1 MGEGGKRMRKFKQL
15 QITWQV
21 AVLLAVAGASQ
32 VLSQACST
40 LDDGPMAATVQSSSS
55 STVYR
60 FGTSGAPLTGGQ
72 DAIVTGVRNAYTD
85 VLGSLPDQ
93 ATLDAKVAAAN
104 ANTLTVPQL
113 RLQLAQ
119 SPQSTNTIRTK
130 IQAFLN
136 RIATDGEVQN
146 IQVALS
152 SGALKFSGL
161 DSFILNN
168 SAYSSTV
175 RDFTRL
181 VYRGILVRNPEQSA
195 IDNIRSAIQNG
206 QTYQFIRQGTAQ
218 SEEAR
223 GRINE
228 VFQRT
233 LQRGPSGDEYNYWV
247 QQLANGSTIPDLQ
260 AQLLNGSAFAAMFN
274 SNESK
279 YVARAYVE
287 ILHRAPDSDGLNT
300 YINLIKSNG
309 NYTAIRTILADSSEG
324 TDRINDLYNALLGR
338 AALADELYS
347 QKIYLQNGGNLV
359 AMRLGILGGAFCM
372 GTPSCAGGS

>member
-1 MGEGGKRMRKFKQL
+1 MRRFKRR

-40 LDDGPMAATVQSSSS
+40 LDDGPMVATTQSSSS

-60 FGTSGAPLTGGQ
+60 FGTTGAPLTGGQ
-72 DAIVTGVRNAYTD
+72 DAIVTGVRNAYID
-85 VLGSLPDQ
+85 VLGALPDQ

-104 ANTLTVPQL
+104 ANTLTVAQL

-130 IQAFLN
+130 IQQFLN

-161 DSFILNN
+161 DSFIVNN

-175 RDFTRL
+175 RDFVRL
-181 VYRGILVRNPEQSA
+181 VYRGILIRNPEQSA

-206 QTYQFIRQGTAQ
+206 QTYQALRLSTAQ
-218 SEEAR
+218 SDEAR

-260 AQLLNGSAFAAMFN
+260 AQLLNGSAFANMFN
-274 SNESK
+274 TNESK

-287 ILHRAPDSDGLNT
+287 IMNRASSGGEVNT
-300 YINLIKSNG
+300 YVNVIKSNG
-309 NYTAIRTILADSSEG
+309 NYTAIRTIFADSSEG
-324 TDRINDLYNALLGR
+324 TDRINEQYNALLGR

-347 QKIYLQNGGNLV
+347 QKIYLQNGGNII
-359 AMRLGILGGAFCM
+359 AMRLGILAGAFCM